1 MFVKRITLFK
11 MFGFSVRIDLSWLI
25 IVVLVTWSLA
35 EGLFPTMYENLPTMT
50 YWWMGIAGALGL
62 FAAIIFH
69 ELSHSLVAR
78 RYGLRMKGITLFL
91 FGGVAEMGEEPAS
104 AKAEF
109 MMAIAGPISSL
120 VLALGFY
127 GLYLVGKGAGWSV
140 SIIGV
145 VAYLAF
151 INVILVAFNLIPGF
165 PLDGGR
171 MLRSALWYWKNN
183 LRWATRIASQI
194 GEGFGMVL
202 ILLGILKVI
211 LAGNFIG
218 GMWLCLIGMFLR
230 GAASQSY
237 QQVLMRHALEGEMVR
252 RFMNT
257 NPVTVSPAI
266 SVQQLVEEY
275 IYKYH
280 HKMFPVVDG
289 GRLIG
294 CISIQQVKEIPRD
307 KWNQRTVGQLVTS
320 CSSENT
326 VRADDDAMKVL
337 SMMNRTR
344 ASRLMVVDG
353 GQLVGII
360 ALKDMLKFFSLK
372 VELEEGGK

>member
-11 MFGFSVRIDLSWLI
+11 MFGFSVRIDASWLI

-35 EGLFPTMYENLPTMT
+35 EGLFPVMYENLPTMT
-50 YWWMGIAGALGL
+50 YWWLGIAGALGL

-78 RYGLRMKGITLFL
+78 RYGLHMKGITLFL
-91 FGGVAEMGEEPAS
+91 FGGVAEMGDEPPS

-109 MMAIAGPISSL
+109 MMAIAGPISSML
-120 VLALGFY
+120 LALGFY
-127 GLYLVGKGAGWSV
+127 GIYVVAIRAGWSV

-145 VAYLAF
+145 VGYLAI
-151 INVILVAFNLIPGF
+151 INAILVAFNLIPGF

-230 GAASQSY
+230 GAARQSY
-237 QQVLMRHALEGEMVR
+237 QQVLMRYALEGEMVR

-266 SVQQLVEEY
+266 SVQQLVEDY

-307 KWNQRTVGQLVTS
+307 RWRQRTVGELITA

-326 VRADDDAMKVL
+326 IRPDDDAMKVL

-353 GQLVGII
+353 GQLIGII

>member
-1 MFVKRITLFK
+1 
-11 MFGFSVRIDLSWLI
+11 
-25 IVVLVTWSLA
+25 
-35 EGLFPTMYENLPTMT
+35 
-50 YWWMGIAGALGL
+50 MG
-62 FAAIIFH
+62 
-69 ELSHSLVAR
+69 
-78 RYGLRMKGITLFL
+78 
-91 FGGVAEMGEEPAS
+91 GEPPS

-127 GLYLVGKGAGWSV
+127 GIYLVGKGAGWSV
-140 SIIGV
+140 SILGV

-183 LRWATRIASQI
+183 LRWATRIASGI

-230 GAASQSY
+230 GAARQSY

-252 RFMNT
+252 RFMNP

-266 SVQQLVEEY
+266 SVQQLVEDY

-307 KWNQRTVGQLVTS
+307 RWSQRTVGELVTS
-320 CSSENT
+320 CSPENT
-326 VRADDDAMKVL
+326 IRPDDDAMKVL

-353 GQLVGII
+353 GQLIGII

>member
-11 MFGFSVRIDLSWLI
+11 MFGFSVRIDASWLI

-35 EGLFPTMYENLPTMT
+35 EGLFPIMYENLPTMT
-50 YWWMGIAGALGL
+50 YWLMGIAGALGL

-78 RYGLRMKGITLFL
+78 RYGLHMKGITLFL
-91 FGGVAEMGEEPAS
+91 FGGVAEMGDEPPS

-109 MMAIAGPISSL
+109 MMAVAGPISSML
-120 VLALGFY
+120 LALGFY
-127 GLYLVGKGAGWSV
+127 GIYVVAIRAGWSV

-145 VAYLAF
+145 VGYLAI
-151 INVILVAFNLIPGF
+151 INAILVAFNLIPGF

-194 GEGFGMVL
+194 GEAFGMVL
-202 ILLGILKVI
+202 ILLGIIRVI
-211 LAGNFIG
+211 LVGNFIG

-230 GAASQSY
+230 GAARQSY
-237 QQVLMRHALEGEMVR
+237 QQILMRHALEGEMVR

-266 SVQQLVEEY
+266 SVQQLVEDY

-294 CISIQQVKEIPRD
+294 CISIQQVKETPRD
-307 KWNQRTVGQLVTS
+307 RWSQRTVGQLVTS

-326 VRADDDAMKVL
+326 VRPDDDAMKVL

-353 GQLVGII
+353 DQLVGII
-360 ALKDMLKFFSLK
+360 ALKDLLKFFSLK

>member
-11 MFGFSVRIDLSWLI
+11 MFGFSVRIDASWLI

-35 EGLFPTMYENLPTMT
+35 EGLFPVMYENLPTMT

-78 RYGLRMKGITLFL
+78 RYGLHMKGITLFL
-91 FGGVAEMGEEPAS
+91 FGGVAEMAGEPPS

-109 MMAIAGPISSL
+109 MMAIAGPISSVL
-120 VLALGFY
+120 LALGFY
-127 GLYLVGKGAGWSV
+127 GIYVVAIRAGWSV

-145 VAYLAF
+145 VGYLAI

-211 LAGNFIG
+211 VAGNFIG

-230 GAASQSY
+230 GAARQSY

-266 SVQQLVEEY
+266 SVQQLVEDY

-307 KWNQRTVGQLVTS
+307 RWSQRTVGELVTA

-326 VRADDDAMKVL
+326 IRPDDDAMKVL

-353 GQLVGII
+353 DQLVGII
-360 ALKDMLKFFSLK
+360 ALKDMLSFFSLK
-372 VELEEGGK
+372 VELEDGGK